1 MKLSHPKTR
10 RSFDMLHRISPAAVA
25 SIVCVLALGAGSA
38 QAQPRPIHA
47 SPRRTAPVTIA
58 AAKRAIH
65 EYWFG
70 VVSSGQ
76 LRVTDCEHETTT
88 DVSCVVSVVVG
99 TISEGSSTAPIWC
112 TEIEDVLANRD
123 HRRPKVVIPP
133 N

>member
-1 MKLSHPKTR
+1 MN
-10 RSFDMLHRISPAAVA
+10 MLHRISPAAVA
-25 SIVCVLALGAGSA
+25 SIVCVLALGAATA
-38 QAQPRPIHA
+38 QASTWPGSHRDRVLAPWQ
-47 SPRRTAPVTIA
+47 SPPLTIA

>member
-1 MKLSHPKTR
+1 MKLGALILTV
-10 RSFDMLHRISPAAVA
+10 AA
-25 SIVCVLALGAGSA
+25 LALGAGSA

-47 SPRRTAPVTIA
+47 SPRRTAPVLTIA